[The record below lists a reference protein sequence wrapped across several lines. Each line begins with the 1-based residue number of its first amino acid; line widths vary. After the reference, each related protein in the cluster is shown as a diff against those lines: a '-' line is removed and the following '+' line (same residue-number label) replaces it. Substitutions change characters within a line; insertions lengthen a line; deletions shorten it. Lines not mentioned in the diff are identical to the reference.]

1 MNPSEEA
8 PTAIRGNFIP
18 VSSPFAASP
27 SRQRPDV
34 GVHIHLNLT
43 DSQMDRLA
51 SSYVT
56 LPPPSIPATLASTR
70 RHATIN

>member
-18 VSSPFAASP
+18 VGRAASP
-27 SRQRPDV
+27 SRQRADV

-43 DSQMDRLA
+43 DSHMDRLA

-56 LPPPSIPATLASTR
+56 CPPTPAAFR
-70 RHATIN
+70 QHAMGD

>member
-1 MNPSEEA
+1 MNQSEEA
-8 PTAIRGNFIP
+8 LTAIRGNFIP
-18 VSSPFAASP
+18 VSGFDRAAS
-27 SRQRPDV
+27 SRRQRAEV

-56 LPPPSIPATLASTR
+56 CPPTPASFR
-70 RHATIN
+70 QHAMRD